1 MTRTPRLLHSR
12 DVEWEVVD
20 SSNVHS
26 ALYDFQTLEFY
37 VRFLRSGPDDIYRY
51 HMTTPEEWADFM
63 AADSK
68 GGWIW
73 DNAIDG
79 NWPFDLLTQR
89 AFWRAEVESVHPDVR
104 RFALRR
110 GRP

>member
-1 MTRTPRLLHSR
+1 MPRPPLLTTR

-26 ALYDFQTLEFY
+26 ALYDHETLEFY
-37 VRFLRSGPDDIYRY
+37 VRFLRSGADDIYRY
-51 HMTTPEEWADFM
+51 HMTEPDEWADFM
-63 AADSK
+63 SASSK

-73 DNAIDG
+73 DNPIDG

-89 AFWRAEVESVHPDVR
+89 DWWRADTENVHPDVR
-104 RFALRR
+104 RFAIKR